1 MPYFFEAISRLG
13 CCFLCEILNNKPQA
27 QKTRILP
34 KNWMFDRIKYFTFGW
49 NPIGIR
55 RIESKWSVKHTMQ
68 RLITIGYWNGFD
80 RDDQCICESSDEFVC
95 IH

>member
-1 MPYFFEAISRLG
+1 
-13 CCFLCEILNNKPQA
+13 
-27 QKTRILP
+27 
-34 KNWMFDRIKYFTFGW
+34 MFDRIKYFTFGL

-80 RDDQCICESSDEFVC
+80 RDDQCIYESSDEFVC
-95 IH
+95 TLNRSFNRVGLLSISDST